1 MSLCNLYSILH
12 KAKLEKRAI
21 GAFNV
26 ANLEMIRGVIR
37 AAEDLNTPVILQ
49 LTEAWERY
57 APLELMAPVMIT
69 AAKQASVDVVVHL
82 DHGRNKNV
90 VMKALQLGFS
100 SVMLDASQLPLY
112 ENIDL
117 VKKVVSMAK
126 EYNASVEGEIGIIG
140 GNEEGNTEPEI
151 QCTSPADVQEFC
163 QQTNVDA
170 LAIAIGNA
178 HGSYHVPPQLH
189 YEVLEECAKITDTPL
204 VLHGGSGLLTQDF
217 QKAISMGITK
227 INIATASF
235 DSMMQQIRNMDGLKY
250 GKDGYFEL
258 NEKMVNG
265 TYESVKK
272 HMRIFNME
280 EIGTDRKGENEL

>member
-12 KAKLEKRAI
+12 KAKFEKQAI

-26 ANLEMIRGVIR
+26 ANLEMIRGAIR
-37 AAEDLNTPVILQ
+37 AAEELNTPVILQ

-69 AAKQASVDVVVHL
+69 AAKQAAVDVVVHL
-82 DHGRNKNV
+82 DHGRSMDV
-90 VMKALQLGFS
+90 VIKALQLGFS
-100 SVMLDASQLPLY
+100 SVMLDASHLPLD

-117 VKKVVSMAK
+117 VKKMVNIAK
-126 EYNASVEGEIGIIG
+126 EYNASVEGELGIIG
-140 GNEEGNTEPEI
+140 GNEERHTLSEI
-151 QCTSPADVQEFC
+151 QCTRPADVQEFC
-163 QQTNVDA
+163 QQTKVDA

-178 HGSYHVPPQLH
+178 HGAYNLPPQLH
-189 YEVLEECAKITDTPL
+189 YNVLEECAKLTDTPL
-204 VLHGGSGLLTQDF
+204 VLHGGSGLLAQDF

-235 DSMMQQIRNMDGLKY
+235 DSIMQQIRDIDSLKV

-258 NEKMVNG
+258 NEKIVNG

-272 HMRIFNME
+272 HIKIFNRV
-280 EIGTDRKGENEL
+280 EIGTDRIGGNEL